1 MIIVFMVFGVAAFLL
16 LERWVYQKFWE
27 KDLQVTLR
35 FENPAIYEREQG
47 ILEEVVENHK
57 RLPLPVLKIKFQCSK
72 YLRFDRGIN
81 STVTDFYYRNDVFT
95 AMPMKRITR
104 RLTFT
109 GAKRGY
115 YGIRGIDLLSTDLF
129 YLKNLRAERQGE
141 TYLYVLPRP
150 FSGGDFDMVLQ
161 KISGETLARRALLED
176 PFENRG
182 IRPYQPYDAM
192 RTINWKATARTGM
205 LQVNQK
211 NYTALK
217 GVRIF
222 LNLDDHAILRQ
233 EELLEY
239 AIRMA
244 AMLAQQML
252 GLGIRV
258 SLFANAPDTITGN
271 YLEIPAGAGAGQL
284 DTIRKGLARID
295 LEKPAYD
302 YSEFMLPK
310 MLDNPGE
317 TCTAVISPNHYKD
330 FQESLVRYQKQDPDF
345 FWLCPVYRSMD
356 SDKQEVLDPLKKCYQ
371 PVVCER
377 E

>member
-1 MIIVFMVFGVAAFLL
+1 MIIVLMVFFVAAFLL
-16 LERWVYQKFWE
+16 LERWIYQKFWE
-27 KDLQVTLR
+27 KDLQVGIR
-35 FENPAIYEREQG
+35 FVDPVIYEKEQG
-47 ILEEVVENHK
+47 VLEEIVENHK

-72 YLRFDRGIN
+72 YLRFEKGMN

-95 AMPMKRITR
+95 AMPMKRVTR

-109 GAKRGY
+109 GMKRGY

-129 YLKNLRAERQGE
+129 YLKSLRTERPGE
-141 TYLYVLPRP
+141 TWLYVLPRL
-150 FSGGDFDMVLQ
+150 FQGGEFDRVLQ
-161 KISGETLARRALLED
+161 KISGEALARRALLED

-192 RTINWKATARTGM
+192 RTINWKATARTGA

-211 NYTALK
+211 NYTALR
-217 GVRIF
+217 GMRIF

-244 AMLAQQML
+244 AALAKQMLA
-252 GLGIRV
+252 LGIRV
-258 SLFANAPDTITGN
+258 SLYSNTPDTITGN
-271 YLEIPAGAGAGQL
+271 LLEIPAGAGAGQFDMIL
-284 DTIRKGLARID
+284 RGLSRID

-302 YSEFMLPK
+302 YADTMLPR

-317 TCTAVISPNHYKD
+317 TCTVVISPNLYKD
-330 FQESLVRYQKQDPDF
+330 FQENLVCYAKIDPDF
-345 FWLCPVYRSMD
+345 FWICPIYRGMD
-356 SDKQEVLDPLKKCYQ
+356 PEKLEIRQSLAKCCQ
-371 PVVCER
+371 MIACER